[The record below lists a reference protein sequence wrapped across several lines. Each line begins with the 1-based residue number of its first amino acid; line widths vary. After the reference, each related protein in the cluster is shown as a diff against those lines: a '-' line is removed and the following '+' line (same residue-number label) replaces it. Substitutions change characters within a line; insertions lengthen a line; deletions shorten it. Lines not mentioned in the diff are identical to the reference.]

1 MLDGEQVVRAAPG
14 QVGGVAT
21 LGMHRIGG
29 DNRCGDAYAVQQDR
43 EHRDLG

>member
-1 MLDGEQVVRAAPG
+1 MLDGEQVVRATPG

-29 DNRCGDAYAVQQDR
+29 DYRCGDAYAV
-43 EHRDLG
+43 